1 MLARF
6 FKNRNGSVM
15 PMLALSFVPIMAAIA
30 GAVDYSHASWVKAS
44 LQDAVDA
51 TALMLAKT
59 ATTQTAAQLQS
70 SATSFFLANFTRTD
84 AQSPQVTATYTQS
97 QNGGFTVTVAGT
109 ASVKTSFMNVV
120 GVSQLPITTTGSVN
134 WNNGKLRVAL
144 VLDNTGS
151 MADNNKIGALRT
163 ATHNLLSQLQGAAQQ
178 NGDVYVSI
186 VPFVKDVNVGA
197 GNYQQSWID
206 WTDWDANNG
215 KCSNTTYKTQSTC
228 VVPGHNRTWTPANHN
243 TWNGCVTDRDQNFDT
258 MNTTPTTGG
267 SLFPAEQYSSC
278 PTASVLAQTYS
289 WTALNSA
296 VDTMTANG
304 NTNQAIGLALG
315 WQTLT
320 QGVPFSAPA
329 LDPNYQYQ
337 QIIILLTDGLNT
349 QDRWYTN
356 QSSIDARQQ
365 ITCNNVKAAGI
376 ILYTVQ
382 VNINNADP
390 YSNLLKSCA
399 SDANKFFMLT
409 NADQIVTTFDTIG
422 TSLAQLHLSK

>member
-1 MLARF
+1 
-6 FKNRNGSVM
+6 
-15 PMLALSFVPIMAAIA
+15 MAAIA

>member
-6 FKNRNGSVM
+6 FKHRSGSVM
-15 PMLALSFVPIMAAIA
+15 PMLALSFVPIMAAVA
-30 GAVDYSHASWVKAS
+30 GAVDYSHAGWVKSS

-51 TALMLAKT
+51 TALMLAKN
-59 ATTQTAAQLQS
+59 ATTQTPAQLQT

-84 AQSPQVTATYTQS
+84 AQSPQVTATYSQS
-97 QNGGFTVTVAGT
+97 QTGGFTVNVSGT
-109 ASVKTSFMNVV
+109 ATVKTNFMNVL
-120 GVSQLPITTTGSVN
+120 GISQLPISTASSVN

-151 MADNNKIGALRT
+151 MSDNNKIGALKT
-163 ATHNLLSQLQGAAQQ
+163 ATHNLLTQLQSAAQQ

-197 GNYQQSWID
+197 SNYNASWID

-215 KCSNTTYKTQSTC
+215 KCSNTTYKTKSTC
-228 VVPGHNRTWTPANHN
+228 VVPGHHRTWTPNNHN

-258 MNTTPTTGG
+258 LNTTPTTGG

-278 PTASVLAQTYS
+278 PTAAVQSQTYN
-289 WTALNSA
+289 WTTLSSL
-296 VDTMTANG
+296 VDKMSANG

-320 QGVPFSAPA
+320 QDAPFNAPA
-329 LDPNYQYQ
+329 MDPNYQYK
-337 QIIILLTDGLNT
+337 QIIILLTDGMNT
-349 QDRWYTN
+349 EDRWYTN

-365 ITCNNVKAAGI
+365 ITCNDVKAAGI
-376 ILYTVQ
+376 TLYTVQ

-390 YSNLLKSCA
+390 YSNLLKTCA
-399 SDANKFFMLT
+399 SDVNKFFLLT
-409 NADQIVTTFDTIG
+409 DATQIITTFDTIG
-422 TSLAQLHLSK
+422 SSLAQLHLSK

>member
-1 MLARF
+1 MKLAKFLTHRG
-6 FKNRNGSVM
+6 GSVM
-15 PMLALSFVPIMAAIA
+15 PMLALSFVPIMAAVA

-51 TALMLAKT
+51 TALMLAKN
-59 ATTQTAAQLQS
+59 ATTQTAAQLQA
-70 SATSFFLANFTRTD
+70 SATSYFLANFTRTD
-84 AQSPQVTATYTQS
+84 AQSPQVTATYSQS
-97 QNGGFTVTVAGT
+97 QAGGFVVNVAGT
-109 ASVKTSFMNVV
+109 ATVKTNFMNVL
-120 GVSQLPITTTGSVN
+120 GISQLPISTTGAVN

-151 MADNNKIGALRT
+151 MADNDKIGALRT
-163 ATHNLLSQLQGAAQQ
+163 ATHNLLSQLQSAAQQ
-178 NGDVYVSI
+178 DGDVYVSI

-197 GNYQQSWID
+197 SNYHAPWLD
-206 WTDWDANNG
+206 WTDWDQANG
-215 KCSNTTYKTQSTC
+215 TCSNHTYTTYSSC
-228 VVPGHNRTWTPANHN
+228 ISHNRTWTPKNHN

-258 MNTTPTTGG
+258 LNTTPTTGG
-267 SLFPAEQYSSC
+267 SLFPTEQYASC
-278 PTASVLAQTYS
+278 PTASVLGQTYN
-289 WTALNSA
+289 WTALNSL

-329 LDPNYQYQ
+329 MDPNYQYK

-349 QDRWYTN
+349 QDRWYTS

-365 ITCNNVKAAGI
+365 ITCSNVKAAGI
-376 ILYTVQ
+376 TLYTVQ

-390 YSNLLKSCA
+390 YSNLLKTCA
-399 SDANKFFMLT
+399 SDPSKFFLLT
-409 NADQIVTTFDTIG
+409 SADQIVTTFDTIG